1 MSKPF
6 NPSRRTAI
14 RSLASA
20 SMLLPGMLHEM
31 LAEGTPAAAGDPLAP
46 RAPMFPAKAKRVIFL
61 YMSGGVSHVD
71 TFDPKPKLQANHRVA
86 YKDDFPHVGSMMDEV
101 AVIRSMHNDIPNHPQ
116 AVLQIHGG
124 STIETRPSMGSW
136 MSYG

>member
-31 LAEGTPAAAGDPLAP
+31 LAEGTPAAAGDQLAP
-46 RAPMFPAKAKRVIFL
+46 
-61 YMSGGVSHVD
+61 
-71 TFDPKPKLQANHRVA
+71 
-86 YKDDFPHVGSMMDEV
+86 
-101 AVIRSMHNDIPNHPQ
+101 
-116 AVLQIHGG
+116 
-124 STIETRPSMGSW
+124 
-136 MSYG
+136 